1 MRFRLK
7 IIESRAVFMKKD
19 NKSKLKRREDRFGY
33 LFIAPFVIGFIFI
46 YADLIFSSVSY
57 SFSELV
63 FKGKSFE
70 SNFIGLK
77 NYKEVLKVNAEFM
90 PALAEALE
98 YMLTMVPVV
107 LIFSLFIATLLNRK
121 MPGRTIFR
129 SIFFIPVILM
139 TGIVT
144 KTDSNL
150 LVQSVVSST
159 NELGAS
165 AGMSSGLNLADIST
179 ALQGMSIGTGAIDF
193 IITFIDD
200 IYSVVNNSG
209 VQIIL
214 LLASLQSISPSVYEA
229 AAIEGATAWESF
241 WKITLPMVSPVVFVC
256 AIYTVIDLLSASTN
270 NIMELIEKTTENT
283 GYGIASAM
291 AWIFFSVIAVILAIV
306 VLIGRKAAFKQ

>member
-1 MRFRLK
+1 
-7 IIESRAVFMKKD
+7 MKKD

>member
-1 MRFRLK
+1 MQFRLE
-7 IIESRAVFMKKD
+7 IIESEAILMKKE
-19 NKSKLKRREDRFGY
+19 NKSKLKKNEDRFAY
-33 LFIAPFVIGFIFI
+33 LFIAPFVVGFII
-46 YADLIFSSVSY
+46 LYADLIFSSISY
-57 SFSELV
+57 SFSELT
-63 FKGKSFE
+63 FQGKTFV
-70 SNFIGLK
+70 SNFVGLK
-77 NYKEVLKVNAEFM
+77 NYKEVLQVNAEFM

-98 YMLTMVPVV
+98 NMLTMVPVV

-121 MPGRTIFR
+121 IPGRTIFR

-150 LVQSVVSST
+150 LVQSVVSSA
-159 NELGAS
+159 NELGES
-165 AGMSSGLNLADIST
+165 VGTSSGLNLTDISA

-193 IITFIDD
+193 IITFIDN

-241 WKITLPMVSPVVFVC
+241 WKITLPMVAPVVFVC

-270 NIMELIEKTTENT
+270 NIMILIEDTTENT
-283 GYGIASAM
+283 GYGVASAM
-291 AWIFFSVIAVILAIV
+291 AWIFFTIIAIILGIV